1 MDCGPVIRE
10 GGQVAEGSFH
20 ANCRLILGEL
30 EQALGAVDESQVEML
45 VAAILQAEK
54 VFAVGLGR
62 VFLSLQAMVKRLNHL
77 GVRAWCVGEI
87 NEPAITEKDLLIVG
101 SGTGESAVPLAIA
114 RAARR
119 YSARVAHIGSNPASS
134 LAPLTD
140 IFVRVPVQ
148 TRLSLPGE
156 TPSRQIMTSLFEQ
169 CLLLIGDAI
178 ALTIAER
185 KGLSDMK
192 SLWRFHANLE

>member
-1 MDCGPVIRE
+1 VSEGPF
-10 GGQVAEGSFH
+10 QS
-20 ANCRLILGEL
+20 NCRLILGEL
-30 EQALGAVDESQVEML
+30 GQALSAVDESQVEKL
-45 VAAILQAEK
+45 VDAILQAEK

-77 GVRAWCVGEI
+77 GIRAWCVGEI
-87 NEPAITEKDLLIVG
+87 NEPAITERDLLIVG

-114 RAARR
+114 RAAKR
-119 YSARVAHIGSNPASS
+119 YTARVAHIGSNPSSS
-134 LAPLTD
+134 LSPFTD

-169 CLLLIGDAI
+169 CLLIIGDAI
-178 ALTIAER
+178 ALIIAER

-192 SLWRFHANLE
+192 SLWHFHANLE

>member
-1 MDCGPVIRE
+1 MSEGPF
-10 GGQVAEGSFH
+10 QS
-20 ANCRLILGEL
+20 NCRLILGEL
-30 EQALGAVDESQVEML
+30 GQALSAVDESQVEKL
-45 VAAILQAEK
+45 VDAILQAEK

-77 GVRAWCVGEI
+77 GIRAWCVGEI
-87 NEPAITEKDLLIVG
+87 NEPAITERDLLIVG

-114 RAARR
+114 RAAKR
-119 YSARVAHIGSNPASS
+119 YTARVAHIGSNPSSS
-134 LAPLTD
+134 LSPFTD

-169 CLLLIGDAI
+169 CLLIIGDAI

-192 SLWRFHANLE
+192 SLWHFHANLE

>member
-1 MDCGPVIRE
+1 MSEGPF
-10 GGQVAEGSFH
+10 QS
-20 ANCRLILGEL
+20 NCRLILGEL
-30 EQALGAVDESQVEML
+30 GQALSAVDESQVEKL
-45 VAAILQAEK
+45 VDAILQAEK

-77 GVRAWCVGEI
+77 GIRAWCVGEI
-87 NEPAITEKDLLIVG
+87 NEPAITERDLLIVG

-114 RAARR
+114 RAAKR
-119 YSARVAHIGSNPASS
+119 YTARVAHIGSNPSSS
-134 LAPLTD
+134 LSPFTD

-169 CLLLIGDAI
+169 CLLIIGDAI
-178 ALTIAER
+178 ALIIAER

-192 SLWRFHANLE
+192 SLWHFHANLE